1 MQDICGTT
9 GYTPQMCNEYAD
21 DRKTEQAVIAVTEG
35 QSLAEELAQ
44 RFPELKEVKGKR
56 ECYGFLI
63 RKEPVEGV
71 SAGVIIYGSDKLG
84 TIYGLFHISEL
95 LGVMPVFILG

>member
-44 RFPELKEVKGKR
+44 RFPELKEVKGK
-56 ECYGFLI
+56 ENAMDF
-63 RKEPVEGV
+63 
-71 SAGVIIYGSDKLG
+71 
-84 TIYGLFHISEL
+84 
-95 LGVMPVFILG
+95 